1 MDKIDFMNAQAPA
14 LNDENLN
21 KMQDNIER
29 AINAQVSG
37 DTLPIGTVLPYT
49 NETAPENWLVCDGS
63 ELDRTEYNHLFAII
77 GTTFGAGDG
86 STTFN
91 LPNLK
96 GRTIVGLDA
105 EDADFNEIGK
115 VLGEKTHTLT
125 VAEIPEH
132 THKFRASTNLGND
145 EGTITYGEKT
155 SGNIISGNYGNAIQK
170 EGSSQS
176 HNNIQPSFVGVY
188 IIKAKQSAGLVAT
201 VVDSLDSTSATDAL
215 SAKQGKNLKE
225 KIEKKDNFI
234 IVGIFDNL
242 SLSNTTNKIVFNKTL
257 EHNGNL
263 LTLNT
268 NGEVVVGAGITKI
281 EVSSAVFLE
290 DFGGTGYS
298 WAKIFKNDIQVT
310 SAIVPVQQG
319 IYHSASVASKAI
331 NVSEGDKI
339 MLKVENSTSAKIRAG
354 DAATFMCVKVIA

>member
-1 MDKIDFMNAQAPA
+1 MDKIDFINAQAPA
-14 LNDENLN
+14 INDENLN

-37 DTLPIGTVLPYT
+37 DTLPIGAILPYA
-49 NETAPENWLVCDGS
+49 NEEAPENWLICNGNEIS
-63 ELDRTEYNHLFAII
+63 RTKYNHLFGII

-91 LPNLK
+91 LPNFK
-96 GRTIVGLDA
+96 GRVPVGLDTT
-105 EDADFNEIGK
+105 DTDFNTVGK
-115 VLGEKTHTLT
+115 TTGEKTHTLT
-125 VAEIPEH
+125 VAEMPEH
-132 THKFRASTNLGND
+132 MHNMST
-145 EGTITYGEKT
+145 YSGESIDSMEWSVKSIYHT
-155 SGNIISGNYGNAIQK
+155 K
-170 EGSSQS
+170 EGSISSSKTGGNQS
-176 HNNIQPSFVGVY
+176 HNNIQPSIVTNY

-234 IVGIFDNL
+234 TVGISDNL
-242 SLSNTTNKIVFNKTL
+242 SLSNGTNKIIFDKTL
-257 EHNGNL
+257 EHNGDL
-263 LTLNT
+263 LTLNA
-268 NGEVVVGAGITKI
+268 NGEVVVGTGITKI
-281 EVSSAVFLE
+281 EVSATIFVE

-319 IYHSASVASKAI
+319 IYQSASVASKTI
-331 NVSEGDKI
+331 NVNKGDKI
-339 MLKVENSTSAKIRAG
+339 MLKVENSTSAKIRTG